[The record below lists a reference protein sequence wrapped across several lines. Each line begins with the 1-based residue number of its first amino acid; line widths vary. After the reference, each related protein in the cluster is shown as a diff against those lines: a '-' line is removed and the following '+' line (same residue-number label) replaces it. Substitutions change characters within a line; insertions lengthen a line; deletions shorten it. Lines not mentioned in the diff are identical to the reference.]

1 MIVYRVI
8 TKYICSLFVFKIVT
22 AVKIHQKA
30 WTTHCRC
37 TLLKVQRKHT
47 IFSNFFEWYVKGPP
61 DVILQL
67 RKGRRAPPAWIIRM
81 LPTEHSSEAFNN
93 GEYLFHLVAF
103 INLNLHYGSQAC
115 LFRESLEYCPLKN
128 FHFDRDKY

>member
-30 WTTHCRC
+30 WTTHFGC

-103 INLNLHYGSQAC
+103 IN
-115 LFRESLEYCPLKN
+115 FEV
-128 FHFDRDKY
+128 